1 MHRVIRISVSR
12 NRYSEIWEY
21 ADGIAHLAKN
31 LHNAALFRMRQ
42 NYTSLDYD
50 THTDNQRLV
59 YDEMMLVMERYP
71 NYHAGSVMSY
81 AFLDKL
87 MRVTDN
93 PDYFAEGL
101 PRQTANQILKSVCEE
116 FRSFTSLLER
126 YRKHKSEGAVRPR
139 MPRYTRGEV
148 CTFRFTNQDAVIYG
162 RELKMPLTRLR
173 LTLPVMPEG
182 AVLKEVRVKP
192 YMGRYIFFVTVD
204 VPERKRNESGSNM
217 CGIDLGVD
225 NIAAIVC
232 NCKCQYKNVGFV
244 QNKNV

>member
-12 NRYSEIWEY
+12 NRHPEIWEY
-21 ADGIAHLAKN
+21 ADGIANLAKN

-50 THTDNQRLV
+50 THTVNQRLV

-71 NYHAGSVMSY
+71 KYHAGSVMSY

-87 MRVTDN
+87 MRVTEN

-126 YRKHKSEGAVRPR
+126 YRKHKSEGAARPR

-204 VPERKRNESGSNM
+204 VPERKRNEAGSNM

-225 NIAAIVC
+225 NIAAIV
-232 NCKCQYKNVGFV
+232 
-244 QNKNV
+244 